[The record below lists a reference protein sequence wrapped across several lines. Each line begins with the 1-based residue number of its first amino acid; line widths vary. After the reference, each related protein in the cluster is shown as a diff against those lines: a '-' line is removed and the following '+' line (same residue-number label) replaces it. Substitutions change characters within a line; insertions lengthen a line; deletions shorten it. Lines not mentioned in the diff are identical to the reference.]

1 MKEREDRVLEG
12 KRGVTI
18 EAEGGVTLS
27 LIHPLALCSGR
38 QFGRMATDDAA
49 RSAVFIRAVKNL
61 LYF

>member
-1 MKEREDRVLEG
+1 VKEREDRGLEG

-18 EAEGGVTLS
+18 EAEGGVTS